1 MSGDKMTRARVA
13 FALLCGLAVCCS
25 VMYITADAGDNV
37 EGESVLAP
45 AKSVYGIG
53 GPTSVDSTDV
63 QKAGTIFTN
72 TPDGRMRLT
81 DYLTNVEKEIAAE
94 EAARKRDVAA
104 VRAQMD
110 RNFAFNQA
118 ARKKLKK
125 ALLHKM
131 AVNAKKAKD
140 DLARAMRYV
149 QYRFHKAAALANRRN
164 AANIHR
170 SKLIRARV
178 ARDKAHAAHQLR
190 IAVKAQQRSM
200 AAYKSAINARIAQT
214 NKHVAVNA
222 AQIKENAKA
231 ARKALE
237 AAVSKFDKKVANARA
252 EAAKGRSKL
261 AAQLAAQDKATRQW
275 ANNKLK
281 VVVAKTAAHFRR
293 VRAKMAAD
301 RHHADMALKS
311 ATSRMTAS
319 LNAAKALNDKNFAK
333 TVKDIAAA
341 KAEAKARVA
350 AARSEFKTKINL
362 LRATVKQQVAKT
374 NARVTQLTGVVNKN
388 KLEQAKVNANVRAEM
403 NRMIKVGNK
412 RYQEHLKKDAELKN
426 LIKKNKAA
434 TDARLK
440 AMADHYSTELDKVR
454 ATMKKNRAHATHML
468 AKETGKLYAAIAKS
482 EKAQMKINGKLAAQ
496 TRNARLDI
504 ADELRAAKTDFSK
517 RMAALHSNIVRN
529 DKKFEGKMDKLA
541 GIVRANAVKNA
552 QGRSQLAAIMKANK
566 MELKAAVQGAVHKGE
581 VRMMKAEQKLKD
593 MNKKTKAS
601 LNMRITSEVSKLA
614 KESASQI
621 ENLRLSSSKARAEMR
636 RELLYAVR
644 SAAAEAKK
652 NLVASVKVAKV
663 AFAVA
668 NAKEAHAARKN
679 AAGRAA
685 IARSIAAS
693 KKAAQRQLKDA
704 VGTMNRS
711 LLALKTETAKKIKKT
726 NHKVTAYADALA
738 KEAKDVD
745 AAMKANMASLVSKIN
760 RSRAASKSSIN
771 RANAKS
777 AAGFRAALKAV
788 SGAMAAAQRR
798 ASAKFGKLYVDMAR
812 NRASADSALAAS
824 VKSINDGIAKQAA
837 LADSRFSKT
846 VKNIAAAR
854 AQAAKQ
860 VSDARK
866 TFATAIARTTASV
879 KDQESRLS
887 GEVAV
892 VSGEVA
898 RNKAIQLRVNR
909 RTQAELSRI
918 TKLSNDRH
926 SASIR
931 ARGKLRA
938 LLDENKRAAAEEVR
952 ALNKLFTG
960 KLSKIRRRAA
970 KDRIEAARDLTK
982 ASQRLYGKLAG
993 IQLQAQYANA
1003 KNAKAIA
1010 SYAKKSQ
1017 AALRVAKTS
1026 LNARLNTLGNVI
1038 SSNAR
1043 KVEAGFE
1050 VLTGVIRSHRTAAA
1064 LDRKLIRQQT
1074 KSMGQDMQKSIARA
1088 IMIGEAKARRV
1099 ADRARGNLARAK
1111 RAMLIEI
1118 SERVETA
1125 ADNLFKTIQGSH
1137 QKIADNYLSLKAYAV
1152 TAGGKLKDY
1161 VVKGKGKN
1169 LSSLGDLLS
1178 TVSGL
1183 SAVQAVK
1190 AEGVGMGASTIPA
1203 IFTSKKIKVSNSV
1216 TKINGLVNEYTGVIN
1231 AVRARWPMG
1240 LGKYLLLKLEES
1252 MLGKGVLQV
1261 DKVSNHAGNWVFL
1274 NGRAVGLSNKLNDF
1288 ESLAVRMGHYEATL
1302 AKLTAALAGKKRKPA
1317 GKKPYRVG
1325 PPEWPGN

>member
-25 VMYITADAGDNV
+25 VMYITAEDNV
-37 EGESVLAP
+37 EGESILAP

-81 DYLTNVEKEIAAE
+81 DYLNNVEKEIAAE

-118 ARKKLKK
+118 ARKKLKA

-140 DLARAMRYV
+140 DLHRAMRYV

-164 AANIHR
+164 RANIRR
-170 SKLIRARV
+170 SKMIRARV

-222 AQIKENAKA
+222 AQIKEDAKA

-237 AAVSKFDKKVANARA
+237 GAVNKFDKKVANARA

-319 LNAAKALNDKNFAK
+319 LNAAKALNDRNFAK

-341 KAEAKARVA
+341 KAEAKSRVA
-350 AARSEFKTKINL
+350 AAKTEFKTKINL

-374 NARVTQLTGVVNKN
+374 NARITQLTGTVNKN
-388 KLEQAKVNANVRAEM
+388 KLEQAKVNANVRAET

-412 RYQEHLKKDAELKN
+412 RYQEHLKKDRELKN
-426 LIKKNKAA
+426 LIKSNKAA

-454 ATMKKNRAHATHML
+454 ATMKKNRAHASHML

-482 EKAQMKINGKLAAQ
+482 EKAQMKINGKLATQ

-504 ADELRAAKTDFSK
+504 ADELRSAKDDFSK
-517 RMAALHSNIVRN
+517 RMAALHTNIVSN

-552 QGRSQLAAIMKANK
+552 KGRAQLSAIMKANK
-566 MELKAAVQGAVHKGE
+566 MELKAAVAGAVHKGE
-581 VRMMKAEQKLKD
+581 VRMMKAEMKLKD

-614 KESASQI
+614 KDSAAQI
-621 ENLRLSSSKARAEMR
+621 ENLRLSSAKARAEMR

-652 NLVASVKVAKV
+652 NLAAAVAMAKTQFAKV
-663 AFAVA
+663 NRKERAA
-668 NAKEAHAARKN
+668 AKKN

-685 IARSIAAS
+685 IARAIASS
-693 KKAAQRQLKDA
+693 KRAAKRQLNDA
-704 VGTMNRS
+704 VGAMNRS

-726 NHKVTAYADALA
+726 NHKVTAYADALK

-760 RSRAASKSSIN
+760 ASRRASKASIN

-798 ASAKFGKLYVDMAR
+798 ASQKFGGLYVKMAH

-866 TFATAIARTTASV
+866 TFATSIVSTVAMV
-879 KDQESRLS
+879 KNQESRLS
-887 GEVAV
+887 GEIAV

-898 RNKAIQLRVNR
+898 RNRAIQLRVNR
-909 RTQAELSRI
+909 RTNAELKRI

-938 LLDENKRAAAEEVR
+938 LLDENKRAAAEEVQ
-952 ALNKLFTG
+952 ALNKLFVG
-960 KLSKIRRRAA
+960 KLAKIRRRAA
-970 KDRIEAARDLTK
+970 SDRVEAARDLSK
-982 ASQRLYGKLAG
+982 ASQRLYGKLAN
-993 IQLQAQYANA
+993 IQLKAAYENKASS
-1003 KNAKAIA
+1003 KAIA
-1010 SYAKKSQ
+1010 SYGKKS
-1017 AALRVAKTS
+1017 AAAVRTARAS

-1038 SSNAR
+1038 ASNSP

-1050 VLTGVIRSHRTAAA
+1050 VLTGVIRSHKQAGK
-1064 LDRKLIRQQT
+1064 LDRKLIREQT
-1074 KSMGQDMQKSIARA
+1074 KSMGQDMQKAISRA
-1088 IMIGEAKARRV
+1088 IQIGEAKARRV
-1099 ADRARGNLARAK
+1099 ADRARGNLAREK

-1118 SERVETA
+1118 SERVENA

-1137 QKIADNYLSLKAYAV
+1137 KQIADNYLSLKAYAV
-1152 TAGGKLKDY
+1152 TAGDKLKEY
-1161 VVKGKGKN
+1161 VIKGKGKN

-1178 TVSGL
+1178 AVAGL
-1183 SAVQAVK
+1183 SHVKAVK
-1190 AEGVGMGASTIPA
+1190 AEGVGAGASKVPA
-1203 IFTSKKIKVSNSV
+1203 IFTAKNIKVDNSV
-1216 TKINGLVNEYTGVIN
+1216 NKINGLVNEYSGVTN

-1252 MLGKGVLQV
+1252 MLGKGALQV
-1261 DKVSNHAGNWVFL
+1261 DKVSNHAGNFVFL

-1302 AKLTAALAGKKRKPA
+1302 AKLTASLAGRKRKPA